1 MNGRTCL
8 AGVAA
13 ACLAVLVPAPAVAVL
28 IQTVTGTDNTTA
40 PVGMPQFN
48 NVGRS
53 TNGLGTAIYLG
64 DGWVITAGH
73 VGGGGIVLAS
83 GTYLEQAGTGFTL
96 LNDTPGRTTYTDL
109 FVYRLQTRPVGL
121 PTITIASAQPSPGLD
136 VTMVGAGRNRGS
148 YTEWLVDESVD
159 PWVWTVT
166 TGSTSDYRGY
176 GVASTR
182 AMRWGTNEVA
192 ASNLWFPLSYTS
204 TAYNDVKGFATVF
217 DEFPGTTE
225 AQAVLRDS
233 GGAVFA
239 QNGSFWELAGVI
251 STVGGFSGQPDPRLN
266 AVFGSATFMADL
278 SFYRPQIIAVVPEP
292 GTFALAV
299 AAGAALAAVT
309 RVTRRR

>member
-1 MNGRTCL
+1 MISRTCL

-73 VGGGGIVLAS
+73 VGGGGIVLA
-83 GTYLEQAGTGFTL
+83 
-96 LNDTPGRTTYTDL
+96 TYTDL

-148 YTEWLVDESVD
+148 YTEWLVNESVD

-182 AMRWGTNEVA
+182 AMRWGTNEVS
-192 ASNLWFPLSYTS
+192 ASNLWFPLYYTS

-251 STVGGFSGQPDPRLN
+251 STVGGFSGQPDPRFT